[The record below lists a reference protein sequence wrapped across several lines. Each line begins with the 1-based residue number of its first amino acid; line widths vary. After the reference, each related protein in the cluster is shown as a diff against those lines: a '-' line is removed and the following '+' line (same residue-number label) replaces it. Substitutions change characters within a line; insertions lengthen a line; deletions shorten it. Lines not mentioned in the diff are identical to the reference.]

1 MSRTR
6 NILAQ
11 PGDRLVIQVRDA
23 EYVKLVFNNQ
33 VISFRQGDGVVYSVS
48 EVLYDNPDWEEDPIT
63 ESMKVDDPRPVVEAA
78 GGTFDQVNAAYASR
92 LEQDSSDS
100 DDDEC
105 DSESSSSF
113 GYETDSSPVL
123 EYHYGDTQ
131 DLINRIETQVMIED
145 ETQDQD
151 EYEKMPGYTQLM

>member
-6 NILAQ
+6 NIFAQ

-33 VISFRQGDGVVYSVS
+33 VLSFRQGDGVVYSVS
-48 EVLYDNPDWEEDPIT
+48 EVLYDDPYWEEDPIT
-63 ESMKVDDPRPVVEAA
+63 EVMKVDDPRPVVEAA
-78 GGTFDQVNAAYASR
+78 GGTFDQINAFHAR
-92 LEQDSSDS
+92 QLEEYSSDS
-100 DDDEC
+100 NYDAS
-105 DSESSSSF
+105 DSESVSSF
-113 GYETDSSPVL
+113 GFDTDSSPAL
-123 EYHYGDTQ
+123 DYHYGDTQ
-131 DLINRIETQVMIED
+131 DLIDRIETQAMIEG